1 MDKVAKDYRF
11 FRDFF
16 YPGEELK
23 QDKKF
28 HPIID
33 QDLLQKKC
41 PQCGSN
47 NPQKHRDSYTCFR
60 CGKVF
65 LINSIQG

>member
-16 YPGEELK
+16 YPEGELK

-41 PQCGSN
+41 PQCGSS
-47 NPQKHRDSYTCFR
+47 NPYEDSYTCLKCR
-60 CGKVF
+60 KVF